1 MAFEHPSNAEHLQG
15 FQRFSQATR
24 MEQRERGEGSGNT
37 RLDRVQTLQVSI
49 LRAKIVLLSLQT
61 RLLDLSQLISTCR
74 DRIIVPGKVFGTR
87 EFSGYSIIKRGILFA
102 LVDQFKYRGGRCTP
116 NPRNEHNCQDL
127 LDLLSNGL
135 DNPCRVC

>member
-37 RLDRVQTLQVSI
+37 RLDTRVQTLQVSI

-61 RLLDLSQLISTCR
+61 RLLDLSQ
-74 DRIIVPGKVFGTR
+74 
-87 EFSGYSIIKRGILFA
+87 
-102 LVDQFKYRGGRCTP
+102 
-116 NPRNEHNCQDL
+116 
-127 LDLLSNGL
+127 
-135 DNPCRVC
+135 

>member
-1 MAFEHPSNAEHLQG
+1 MTFEHPSNAEHLQG

-61 RLLDLSQLISTCR
+61 RLLDLSQ
-74 DRIIVPGKVFGTR
+74 
-87 EFSGYSIIKRGILFA
+87 
-102 LVDQFKYRGGRCTP
+102 
-116 NPRNEHNCQDL
+116 
-127 LDLLSNGL
+127 
-135 DNPCRVC
+135 